1 MKSKL
6 LLTAFAAT
14 FSLGAPLAAQMTVP
28 ANPATSAVQ
37 GGNFAVEPNHTRV
50 QFSVMH
56 MGFTEWYGDFTG
68 VSGKLKLDPRRLA
81 NAQVEI
87 DIPVASVSTTNTK
100 LDGELRSA
108 DWLDAAR
115 YPTMHFSS
123 SRIVRVGERGARI
136 YGNFTLHG
144 VTRPVM
150 LNASFV
156 GGGANPMSKAYTLG
170 FNATT
175 QIKRSDYGVATYVPL
190 VGDQVDIRISAAFE
204 RQP

>member
-1 MKSKL
+1 MKNRL
-6 LLTAFAAT
+6 LLTALAAT
-14 FSLGAPLAAQMTVP
+14 LSLGAPLLAQMTVP
-28 ANPATSAVQ
+28 ANPAVALVD
-37 GGNFAVEPNHTRV
+37 GGTFAVDPSHTRV

-68 VSGKLKLDPRRLA
+68 VSGKLVLDPRRLSA
-81 NAQVEI
+81 AQVEI
-87 DIPVASVSTTNTK
+87 DIPVASVTTTNTK

-115 YPTMHFSS
+115 FPTIHFAST
-123 SRIVRVGERGARI
+123 RIERIGERGARI
-136 YGNFTLHG
+136 HGNLTLHG
-144 VTRPVM
+144 VTRPVI
-150 LNASFV
+150 LDASFV
-156 GGGANPMSKAYTLG
+156 GGGTNPMSKAYTLG

-175 QIKRSDYGVATYVPL
+175 RIKRSDFGVSTYVPL